1 MTSDLISNPSTEADY
16 YCNLIIKTSNDIAK
30 DIGVSYSELWIGIMF
45 LVIAM
50 IGYYVIVSYGSLYS
64 KYRTL
69 FKWMFWIGII
79 FIGVLIFVFMS
90 IVSTLYVNP

>member
-1 MTSDLISNPSTEADY
+1 MTNDLISNPSSEADHL
-16 YCNLIIKTSNDIAK
+16 CNLIISTSDDIAK
-30 DIGVSYSELWIGIMF
+30 DIGVSYSELWIGIML

-50 IGYYVIVSYGSLYS
+50 IGYYIVVSCGSLYS
-64 KYRTL
+64 KYKTL

-79 FIGVLIFVFMS
+79 FIGVLIFIFMS